1 MKVAVLVSGNFHPY
15 LRRELLEFNTI
26 RNEKIFKDF
35 DVYYQCWDTEVDRHV
50 FRDLDRDIL
59 WTPQPELENYD
70 PYFLAKDTITNNP
83 DSNKHGYR
91 GASRFPA
98 GLRRFGDGTPEDD
111 FAPQLRSQGCLQ
123 HVAHELLYKEVPKDY
138 DFYIRTRWDAYY
150 NKNFPWE
157 EVLEYAKSNVV
168 GIATIPNHN
177 AILGK
182 IPTLK
187 NDPNR
192 VQYPTVSKKRIAVR
206 KKVDQGFYSYID
218 RVGSDNDYTLCR
230 WHNYVKDFCIVFK
243 EEDMKGF
250 NIQESYE
257 NHSLFAA
264 EFGWHQ
270 ILCRERE
277 HVNLDGLVSIYRNT
291 DESQRAYNKLRRLGL
306 I

>member
-50 FRDLDRDIL
+50 FRDIDRDIL
-59 WTPQPELENYD
+59 WTPQPKLEPYD
-70 PYFLAKDTITNNP
+70 PYYLALDKLTTLADHKKT
-83 DSNKHGYR
+83 SNFPVGLK
-91 GASRFPA
+91 RFSDY
-98 GLRRFGDGTPEDD
+98 GSK
-111 FAPQLRSQGCLQ
+111 LRSHGCLQ
-123 HVAHELLYKEVPKDY
+123 HIAHELLYKEVPKDY

-177 AILGK
+177 AMLRK

-187 NDPNR
+187 NDPNKI
-192 VQYPTVSKKRIAVR
+192 QYPTVSKKRIAVR
-206 KKVDQGFYSYID
+206 NKVDQGFYSYID

-270 ILCRERE
+270 ILCRKRE

-291 DESQRAYNKLRRLGL
+291 DSSLETYNKLRRLEL